1 MNNRVMS
8 LPNDYLR
15 PPLHDPS
22 AANLPNITSNVS
34 AGNLS
39 INHGN
44 QYDRGGGGGSDESN
58 ILVAVRVRPLL
69 QKELCI
75 NDIDIIREEGNLL
88 VSAYY
93 DYVLIMKLIHITDCF
108 GPC

>member
-1 MNNRVMS
+1 MS

-39 INHGN
+39 VNHGN
-44 QYDRGGGGGSDESN
+44 PYENKNGTSDESN
-58 ILVAVRVRPLL
+58 IMVAVRVRPLL
-69 QKELCI
+69 QKELSI

-88 VSAYY
+88 VSI
-93 DYVLIMKLIHITDCF
+93 LSPQFIR
-108 GPC
+108 